1 MPIKSNWF
9 DFCSYRGSINIRRNA
24 SSNFSIVTKRRVSI
38 IFFELGVV
46 KNFMQKF

>member
-1 MPIKSNWF
+1 MWIKSNWF
-9 DFCSYRGSINIRRNA
+9 DYCSYRGSINIKMNA
-24 SSNFSIVTKRRVSI
+24 NSNFSVVTKRWVSI